1 MLTSYILCLPC
12 ALPRFN
18 SPSPWL
24 HICPRYVIL
33 PLSII
38 SEHIILHRP
47 LCRIAKVKDIIRKVD
62 ETNTG
67 SLNYGE
73 FVLFLT
79 NMVFG
84 T

>member
-1 MLTSYILCLPC
+1 M
-12 ALPRFN
+12 
-18 SPSPWL
+18 
-24 HICPRYVIL
+24 
-33 PLSII
+33 
-38 SEHIILHRP
+38 IILHRI
-47 LCRIAKVKDIIRKVD
+47 LCRIAKVEDIIRKVD